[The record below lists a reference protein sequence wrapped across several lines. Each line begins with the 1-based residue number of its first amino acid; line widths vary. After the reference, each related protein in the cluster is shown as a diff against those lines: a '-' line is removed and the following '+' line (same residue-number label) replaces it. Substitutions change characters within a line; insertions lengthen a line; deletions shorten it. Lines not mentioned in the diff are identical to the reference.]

1 MADKP
6 NSIITVATKIKP
18 EFQNHLAALARSD
31 AHHDLKKEFTN
42 DMYRNNPNIKQ
53 AFDSGIPVAAQTVYH
68 EAEALAASIVRAT
81 KFPVGADIAVSK
93 STLPSALS
101 EVPDF
106 TQKYLGEN
114 EYSSFETGFDG
125 TTLFKY
131 KVVKFVIKCTNN
143 TAITPNLV
151 PYQGQDFG
159 KTFVERTRLGGEGL
173 EAALIVDFS
182 QHHFMQSLVDGVDES
197 DFKIH
202 YLMTPEVVNDPA
214 GKPNIHNAALFNK
227 NSKGVKLI
235 SYIQAGDSPASYTS
249 YNKDDPSPANN
260 FFSNYN
266 FTLSPI
272 KQTFIK
278 GKAENLIATLDII
291 YDDKIDGQPPLT
303 DNIPD
308 SKGENSVQSVLGYLK
323 DVIKKIKAW
332 KTPTK
337 QLTTRNDQFSFGSK
351 CQQKRG
357 GDWFQVLSCLDVK
370 NRKFTQMLPDRGNAN
385 GTSLPATCPVYL
397 VTHDQIAVSYAL
409 LNGVNV
415 IYIDFYGTIYVFKNS
430 ADPTLKGNGKPMAE
444 MLFDGLKTAWV
455 GSDGKFK
462 PELDM
467 LLTTGK
473 IYTRGRTLYLDELKK
488 EFIKLCTDTITAITA
503 LTLSTAKIGAIQL
516 SMTEKMGILF
526 KEAVKLMYAQMNL
539 VNISAANT
547 VVNGTNKDILLK
559 KAKYDAVLAPQIHE
573 LSSAINTIQSVQN
586 RFGQINPTIDEIK
599 LKTMFFVWVAK
610 TVEKLDVYRT
620 ASKVLTVAGGSN
632 SSQTFSLSRL
642 VSFFK
647 TTTPPEEERRT
658 DSHIFLPFI
667 QSLDLGS
674 ITAIQKV
681 LKTATDVTANYSK
694 VLTGLNERASR
705 TGAMSPNQLYFNK
718 LGNLIQEAVIFIVT
732 DISAGEIAYEAELQK
747 LGLTDNKINYVPE
760 IQTKAETVTQVGLQ
774 SFESTDALLLKTD
787 YFELDNFLRSL
798 EKDALDEEKNALL
811 KRLGLTPIKSKTSN
825 YASEMSDVYTAQGE
839 IDSNSDSA
847 DLSMSS
853 DNQEGGTF
861 ITYYYDP
868 GQTRLKI
875 APAFCNVSIKQI
887 TWPLITSLLVKSVD
901 ETAINAIKTAIRADA
916 EVETPLEDT
925 NTDYSDSIRNKY
937 SPDEIFDKS
946 NTDKSVQSQLSRLV
960 GKPKTGGIGSPD
972 FSDGI
977 NPDSLSTVD
986 SDEGPIKNLNE
997 LATRLYDIHSNKN
1010 NNSTTPNS
1018 NIDLMLDNNLGFHP
1032 LVPIYAMLAPYFS
1045 TLGPKAEDDPFF
1057 YTYFTY
1063 INILEKMK
1071 SVIETNYL
1079 NNTNNPAEAASAY
1092 LIGFGL
1098 NTMLIKSHTS
1108 ILQNNEILKVLDM
1121 SQQEYF
1127 EFSLKNDS
1135 FGGLFSGSVSQ
1146 DLEEET
1152 IGIRLVNN
1160 KLFTNFINNEVNI
1173 KEILQTGT
1181 PVTGVKLKYEDLQN
1195 RIFKIMGEIVV
1206 KVNADRGTPI
1216 GNTDGVA
1223 SGIPEKIVTTTTTP
1237 SPPSIDYAKL
1247 YPTSNTLESQSNTP
1261 LLGFGGKTKKNK
1273 KSAKHKKSRKS
1284 KKSYKNRTRKHSK
1297 KHKKSRKH

>member
-1 MADKP
+1 MADNL
-6 NSIITVATKIKP
+6 NSIITVATKIEP
-18 EFQNHLAALARSD
+18 AFQTHLASLARSD

-42 DMYRNNPNIKQ
+42 DMYKKFPNIKQ
-53 AFDSGIPVAAQTVYH
+53 AFDSGIPVEATTVYH

-81 KFPVGADIAVSK
+81 KLPAGPVIDVDK

-101 EVPDF
+101 AVPDF
-106 TQKYLGEN
+106 TNTDLGEN
-114 EYSSFETGFDG
+114 EYSSFETGFNK

-131 KVVKFVIKCTNN
+131 KVVKFVINCTNN
-143 TAITPNLV
+143 TAITPNLS

-159 KTFVERTRLGGEGL
+159 KTFVERTRLGGGGL

-182 QHHFMQSLVDGVDES
+182 QHHFMQSLVAGENGS
-197 DFKIH
+197 DFTIH

-227 NSKGVKLI
+227 NGKGVKLI

-370 NRKFTQMLPDRGNAN
+370 NRKFTQMLPDKGNAN

-467 LLTTGK
+467 LLTTGR
-473 IYTRGRTLYLDELKK
+473 IYTEGRTLYLDELKK
-488 EFIKLCTDTITAITA
+488 EFEKLCSQMIADITP
-503 LTLSTAKIGAIQL
+503 LTLSTAKIGEIQL

-539 VNISAANT
+539 VNINAANT
-547 VVNGTNKDILLK
+547 VVDGINKQILLTD
-559 KAKYDAVLAPQIHE
+559 KYDADSAPQIHE

-586 RFGQINPTIDEIK
+586 RFGQINPPIDKIK
-599 LKTMFFVWVAK
+599 LQSMFVVWVSK

-632 SSQTFSLSRL
+632 LSQTFSLSRL

-694 VLTGLNERASR
+694 VLTSLKERASR

-732 DISAGEIAYEAELQK
+732 DETSEVTYAAKINT
-747 LGLTDNKINYVPE
+747 LGLDVSTINFVKEGSPATPVTD
-760 IQTKAETVTQVGLQ
+760 VGLQ

-787 YFELDNFLRSL
+787 YFELDNFFRSL
-798 EKDALDEEKNALL
+798 EKDALDAEKNALL

-825 YASEMSDVYTAQGE
+825 YASEMSDVYDAQGD
-839 IDSNSDSA
+839 IDSVSPSV
-847 DLSMSS
+847 DLSMS
-853 DNQEGGTF
+853 NQEGGTF
-861 ITYYYDP
+861 VTYYYDP
-868 GQTRLKI
+868 LETRKKI

-887 TWPLITSLLVKSVD
+887 TWPLIPCVLVKSVD
-901 ETAINAIKTAIRADA
+901 KTVINAIQTAIRADA
-916 EVETPLEDT
+916 EVETPLGDT
-925 NTDYSDSIRNKY
+925 NTDYSDSIGNKY

-946 NTDKSVQSQLSRLV
+946 NTDESVQSRLSRLG
-960 GKPKTGGIGSPD
+960 GKPTIGGVGPLN

-986 SDEGPIKNLNE
+986 SIEGPIKNLND

-1010 NNSTTPNS
+1010 NSTVTPNS
-1018 NIDLMLDNNLGFHP
+1018 GTDLMLDNNLGFHP

-1071 SVIETNYL
+1071 SVIETDYL

-1108 ILQNNEILKVLDM
+1108 ILQNNELLTVLDLT
-1121 SQQEYF
+1121 QQEYF

-1173 KEILQTGT
+1173 KEILQQGT
-1181 PVTGVKLKYEDLQN
+1181 PVENLPNYDVLQN
-1195 RIFKIMGEIVV
+1195 RIFKLMGEIVV

-1216 GNTDGVA
+1216 GNTVGVA
-1223 SGIPEKIVTTTTTP
+1223 AGIQEKIDMSTP
-1237 SPPSIDYAKL
+1237 TSSPPSIDYAKL

-1284 KKSYKNRTRKHSK
+1284 KKTYKNRTRKHSK
-1297 KHKKSRKH
+1297 KHKKKTRKH